1 MPAYDPTQ
9 KLFALLKAA
18 IPELPDSVTR
28 LSLVLDIDSAP
39 VISYNALVTDVT
51 DAVPVEQTFIIT
63 GMKPAKA

>member
-1 MPAYDPTQ
+1 MPAYEPTQ
-9 KLFALLKAA
+9 TLFKLLKAA
-18 IPELPDSVTR
+18 IPELPDRVTR

-63 GMKPAKA
+63 GMKPTKA